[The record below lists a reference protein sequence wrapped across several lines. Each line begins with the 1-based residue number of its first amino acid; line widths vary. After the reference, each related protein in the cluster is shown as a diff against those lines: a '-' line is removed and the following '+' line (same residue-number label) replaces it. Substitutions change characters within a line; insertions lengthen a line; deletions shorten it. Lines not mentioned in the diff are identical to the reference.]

1 MPVGSSMSS
10 IRLTPALQKE
20 IGASVSDRPSSAR
33 DRDGF
38 IHAVNC
44 NRSVL
49 HHKVGLPLACYL
61 HESSI
66 ERIQPYYNLPTSSAV
81 VEGVGASDD
90 HDEIFEKCFD
100 SWLPEKRR
108 GVASEKDLTKR
119 LAGDVQSA
127 LNSRGENI
135 WAAVDEHWVKEG
147 RTRGYID
154 LLVRCRKANEP
165 KAMIEREQS
174 TTAADAARQ
183 GVPVLLVEVG
193 LGNEAW
199 WAKVDQRFEYLKCL
213 NDIKGP
219 LLLMAVTID
228 VNAEKDHLHRIGVF
242 LVTPKRS
249 SSHTGD
255 RRKYVSALL
264 WRDQAR
270 GIKTLSQSFG
280 RVLRAARLLVEWD
293 AEESTYQY
301 LGPNCCRIGSEVT

>member
-10 IRLTPALQKE
+10 VRLTPALQKE
-20 IGASVSDRPSSAR
+20 IGASASDRPSSAR

-66 ERIQPYYNLPTSSAV
+66 ERIQPYYNFPSLSAV
-81 VEGVGASDD
+81 VEGVGVSDD

-119 LAGDVQSA
+119 LARDVQST
-127 LNSRGENI
+127 LNSRGGNV

-147 RTRGYID
+147 RTRRYID
-154 LLVRCRKANEP
+154 FLVRCRKANEL

-174 TTAADAARQ
+174 ATADADAQQ
-183 GVPVLLVEVG
+183 GAPVLLVEVG
-193 LGNEAW
+193 LGNEEW
-199 WAKVDQRFEYLKCL
+199 WAKVDQGFEYLKCL
-213 NDIKGP
+213 NDVKDP
-219 LLLMAVTID
+219 LLLMAITVD
-228 VNAEKDHLHRIGVF
+228 ANAEKEHLHRIGVF
-242 LVTPKRS
+242 LVTPKRGS
-249 SSHTGD
+249 SNPDS

-270 GIKTLSQSFG
+270 GIKALSQSFG
-280 RVLRAARLLVEWD
+280 RVLRASCLLVEWD